1 MITTSTSTS
10 ASAQA
15 TAEQLVRARRNA
27 TALADFPG
35 PIATSF
41 DAAYAVQD
49 AGIALWPDEIAGW
62 KVGRVSPQ
70 WQARFDE
77 DRLVGPIFRA
87 SILAA
92 VPGELVE
99 FPVFDGGFAAVEAE
113 FVLRL
118 NGDAPATKT
127 TWTADDANRL
137 DLTLHIGIE
146 TAGSPIRSINELG
159 PGAIVS
165 DFGNNNGLILG
176 PAIREWRKRPLD
188 SMTSR
193 VSIDGRTVGN
203 GGALSHPGGPLAGL
217 AFALARCARN
227 GRPLKAGDVVSTG
240 ATTGIHDITIG
251 QSAQIEFGADG
262 EIRCR
267 AVRARP
273 MIPAIGVRAQATC

>member
-1 MITTSTSTS
+1 MISTSTSTS

-27 TALADFPG
+27 SALADFPG
-35 PIATSF
+35 PIPTSF
-41 DAAYAVQD
+41 DAAYALQG

-62 KVGRVSPQ
+62 KVGRVSPP
-70 WQARFDE
+70 WQARFDD

-87 SILAA
+87 SIRAA

-99 FPVFDGGFAAVEAE
+99 FPVIDGGFAAVEAE

-118 NGDAPATKT
+118 NGDAPAGKT
-127 TWTADDANRL
+127 TWTADEADHL

-146 TAGSPIRSINELG
+146 TAGSPLRSINELG

-176 PAIREWRKRPLD
+176 PAIRDWRRRPLD
-188 SMTSR
+188 SMLTS
-193 VSIDGRTVGN
+193 VAIDDQSVGK
-203 GGALSHPGGPLAGL
+203 GGAFSLPGGPLAGL
-217 AFALARCARN
+217 AFALGRCARN

-251 QSAQIEFGADG
+251 QSAQVAFSFDG

-267 AVRARP
+267 AVRAEP
-273 MIPAIGVRAQATC
+273 MTPAVGPMAQTC

>member
-15 TAEQLVRARRNA
+15 AAEQLVRARRNA

-35 PIATSF
+35 PVPASF

-49 AGIALWPDEIAGW
+49 AGIAAWPDEIAGW

-70 WQARFDE
+70 WQERFDD

-87 SILAA
+87 SIRAA

-113 FVLRL
+113 FVFRL
-118 NGDAPATKT
+118 NRDAPPGKT
-127 TWTADDANRL
+127 AWTADEADRL

-146 TAGSPIRSINELG
+146 TAGSPLRSINELG

-176 PAIREWRKRPLD
+176 PAIRDWRRRSLD
-188 SMTSR
+188 SLTTR
-193 VSIDGRTVGN
+193 VSIDGHSVGN
-203 GGALSHPGGPLAGL
+203 GGALSLPGGPLAGL
-217 AFALARCARN
+217 AFALRRCARN
-227 GRPLKAGDVVSTG
+227 GRPLKAGDVVSSG
-240 ATTGIHDITIG
+240 ATTGIHDIKIG
-251 QSAQIEFGADG
+251 QSSQVAFGVDG
-262 EIRCR
+262 EIRCH

-273 MIPAIGVRAQATC
+273 MTLAAGAKAQAC